1 MGGGRWRGAI
11 SGRWDHWA
19 TTIPHRR
26 TPPPGTDEQRR
37 SRRRGRRSLAHPASP
52 GGIGRRRED
61 GTKNARRNHLKR
73 SNRVAR
79 RHCCRLAAV
88 VGAGTTG
95 LATRRLRSPGSKTEI
110 ALGACPLVHWP
121 LRARRTIASAP
132 LAGKGVIHELR
143 GMPAKSSTKF
153 RPTRPGCGQ
162 LPPSSWRPTAIP
174 AGAARRQRCPSAATF
189 ARPPCSPRRGLP
201 PAARYGREASL

>member
-1 MGGGRWRGAI
+1 LG
-11 SGRWDHWA
+11 DHDTPSANAAAAW
-19 TTIPHRR
+19 HRR
-26 TPPPGTDEQRR
+26 AAAEPQKAATELGP
-37 SRRRGRRSLAHPASP
+37 SRLAWRDRETLGRQDK
-52 GGIGRRRED
+52 G
-61 GTKNARRNHLKR
+61 NARRNHLKR